1 MIEPDIQEQ
10 KIIRDAMNGS
20 VGAFEQ
26 LYRSYNDRIYNFV
39 QRIVVADLDASD
51 VVQETFIRAWH
62 SLPSL
67 RSEDAFKGW
76 LYRIALNR
84 AKDTLSRRSRL
95 GEVNIDPLYDDNEHK
110 EWQIA
115 GPGDDPAQIAQK
127 SGLAEAV
134 NTALGELSPEHRAVV
149 AMHHLEDI
157 EVVDVAKMLGIP
169 HGTVLSRLARAR
181 AVLKRKLAPFMEM
194 IEL

>member
-1 MIEPDIQEQ
+1 MREPDIREQ
-10 KIIRDAMNGS
+10 QLIIEARSGS
-20 VGAFEQ
+20 IGAFEQ

-39 QRIVVADLDASD
+39 LQIVSCDHDASD

-62 SLPSL
+62 SLPKL
-67 RSEDAFKGW
+67 RSDDAFSGW

-84 AKDTLSRRSRL
+84 AKDTLSHRSML
-95 GEVNIDPLYDDNEHK
+95 GEVSIDPMHGDGESK

-115 GPGDDPAQIAQK
+115 GREGDPAQRAQD
-127 SGLAEAV
+127 SSLAEAV
-134 NTALGELSPEHRAVV
+134 NKAMVELSPDHRAVV

-157 EVVDVAKMLGIP
+157 EVEDVARMLGVP

-181 AVLKRKLAPFMEM
+181 AVLKRKLASFVEM
-194 IEL
+194 Y